1 MIFMSMM
8 FFSKR
13 PALSWSAV
21 LLASVLMAGCAP
33 SSTED
38 ATDVSV
44 GVPSSIAEAGS
55 SPTAAHTNA
64 TTTTTATT
72 TTVIPDLRREE
83 CDREEPV
90 SLPAD
95 ISEVAWDWEGPPL
108 SGKVLATNVDEDLT
122 RIVIIDLGEQTMT
135 TYTYQPS
142 FLYSDLEYYQEDI
155 SLTPG
160 GDVIAIS
167 GQDCF
172 VYLFSD
178 LGSAPAEFPVDW
190 RYPHAFTN
198 QDGTRLWIV
207 QRSGPSDTDS
217 TLVNGF
223 YVRNGRSFTSKELDE
238 PYFTEAVVNNKLL
251 MSTDNERIILEN
263 GLVNTLI
270 RCNRFNLAV
279 CPELAA
285 VSERELIALAYYE
298 SIRLFFAGPGYK
310 AGPEEYDYN
319 INEIIV
325 ADLRTKEYLYTV
337 PKPEPGSW
345 KSVGPFRDGPI
356 YTSDSLLAVFVPA
369 EGDVWSLALINM
381 GQESVEHLVTVDNQV
396 LSSDFRET
404 GGRVW
409 LSGEGRVLYTGGSVI
424 SLLDPQDGSLR
435 RVVSLPEGFRVR
447 DVGAAGG

>member
-38 ATDVSV
+38 ATDVAV
-44 GVPSSIAEAGS
+44 GGPSSVAEAGS
-55 SPTAAHTNA
+55 SPTVARTNATVVA
-64 TTTTTATT
+64 TTTTT
-72 TTVIPDLRREE
+72 VVPNLRREE
-83 CDREEPV
+83 CEQEEPV
-90 SLPAD
+90 SLPTD
-95 ISEVAWDWEGPPL
+95 ISEVAWEWEGPPL

-122 RIVIIDLGEQTMT
+122 RVIIIDLGEQAMT

-160 GDVIAIS
+160 GDVIAVS
-167 GQDCF
+167 GQDCS

-178 LGSAPAEFPVDW
+178 LGSAPAKFPVDW
-190 RYPHAFTN
+190 QYPQAFTN

-207 QRSGPSDTDS
+207 QLSGPSDTDS

-223 YVRNGRSFTSKELDE
+223 YVRNGRGFTSKELDE

-251 MSTDNERIILEN
+251 MVSENERIILEN

-337 PKPEPGSW
+337 SKPEPGSW

-356 YTSDSLLAVFVPA
+356 
-369 EGDVWSLALINM
+369 
-381 GQESVEHLVTVDNQV
+381 
-396 LSSDFRET
+396 RET
-404 GGRVW
+404 GGRAW
-409 LSGEGRVLYTGGSVI
+409 LSGEGRVLFTDGSVI

-435 RVVSLPEGFRVR
+435 WVVSLPEGFRVR
-447 DVGAAGG
+447 DVGAGGG